1 MGRRNF
7 LKMAGLMAFT
17 PLAGHAAPPSGTAR
31 EVDSLHGIPNFLR
44 NRDRSTVVAQDG
56 MVCASQPLAAMAGIN
71 SLQAGGSCIDAAIAA
86 NAVLGVTEPAS
97 NGLGGDLFAIVYE
110 QATGKLHG
118 LNSSGRAPAAWNLQ
132 RAQERGLTS
141 IPRVSP
147 LSWTV
152 PGCVRGWQTLHER
165 FGKLPWADN
174 FRAAIHYATDG
185 FPLSPLIAEQFRL
198 GANADPSLR
207 ALYEPVGVRLGYG
220 DVFRNPA
227 LARSL
232 QLIADGGAAAFYEG
246 EIAERMVA
254 KSTALGGYLSAS
266 DLREHT
272 ADWVDPVHV
281 DYRGWQVWELPP
293 NGQGIC
299 VLQMLNLLEQ
309 FDIGSLTP
317 NSVDHLHLFIEAK
330 KLAFEDRARY
340 YADPQFARVPVEWLV
355 SKEYARKRA
364 ALIDPRKA
372 NTTPRPGDPPLDSDT
387 IYMTAADRDGNM
399 ISLIQSLY
407 FGFGSTLCPDGL
419 GFSIQNRGECFSLDP
434 GHANRLEPRK
444 RPFHTIIPG
453 FVTQQQRPVLSFG
466 VMGGDFQPQGHCQV
480 LMHLLDFGMSPQ
492 QAGDMPRIAHAGLRQ
507 PWSPATPGRE
517 ADESDNGE
525 IVLEPGFSAEFVA
538 GLQQRGHR
546 VAAGRSTLGGYQA
559 IWREENPRRYFGGSD
574 PRKDGAAIG
583 Y

>member
-7 LKMAGLMAFT
+7 LKMAGLMAFS
-17 PLAGHAAPPSGTAR
+17 PLAAQAAPPAGTAR
-31 EVDSLHGIPNFLR
+31 EVDSLHGIPNSLR
-44 NRDRSTVVAQDG
+44 NRDRSTVVAREG
-56 MVCASQPLAAMAGIN
+56 MVCASQPLAAMAGVRI
-71 SLQAGGSCIDAAIAA
+71 LQAGGSCIDAAIAA
-86 NAVLGVTEPAS
+86 NAVLGVTEPGS
-97 NGLGGDLFAIVYE
+97 NGIGGDLFAIVYE

-118 LNSSGRAPAAWNLQ
+118 LNSSGRAPAAWNLE

-152 PGCVRGWQTLHER
+152 PGCVAGWQALHAR

-174 FRAAIHYATDG
+174 LRSAIHYAADG
-185 FPLSPLIAEQFRL
+185 FPVSPLIADQFHL
-198 GANADPSLR
+198 GANVDPSLR
-207 ALYEPVGVRLGYG
+207 AVYAPGGSRPGYG
-220 DVFRNPA
+220 DIFHNPD

-232 QLIADGGAAAFYEG
+232 QQIADGGAAAFYEG
-246 EIAERMVA
+246 EIAERIVG
-254 KSTALGGYLSAS
+254 KSTAMGGYLSVS

-272 ADWVDPVHV
+272 ADWIDPVQV

-299 VLQMLNLLEQ
+299 VLQMLNLLER
-309 FDIGSLTP
+309 FDIGSMKP
-317 NSVDHLHLFIEAK
+317 NSVDHLHLLIEAK

-340 YADPQFARVPVEWLV
+340 YADPRFARVPVEWLI

-372 NTTPRPGDPPLDSDT
+372 NNAPRPGDPPLDSDT

-407 FGFGSTLCPDGL
+407 FGFGSTICPDGV

-480 LMHLLDFGMSPQ
+480 LMNMLDFGMSPQ
-492 QAGDMPRIAHAGLRQ
+492 QAGDVPRVAHVGRRQ
-507 PWSPATPGRE
+507 PWSPADAAGLATEPDG
-517 ADESDNGE
+517 GE
-525 IVLEPGFSAEFVA
+525 VILEPGFDAELVA

-546 VAAGRSTLGGYQA
+546 VAAGRSTHGGYQA
-559 IWREENPRRYFGGSD
+559 IWREDNPLRYFGGSD